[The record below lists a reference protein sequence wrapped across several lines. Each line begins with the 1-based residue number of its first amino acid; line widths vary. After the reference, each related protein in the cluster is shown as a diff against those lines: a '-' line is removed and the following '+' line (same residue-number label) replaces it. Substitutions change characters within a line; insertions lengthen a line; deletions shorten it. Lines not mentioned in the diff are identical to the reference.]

1 MEDDEENERRP
12 ETKYRM
18 TRLVRTRSSEIY
30 LVWDEDRRLGQLD
43 LHYADDTIHGTLVLE
58 GDISLEDEEGLISQI
73 DDDIVHSYLPPYE
86 REDFLVTVFRGEEIS
101 QYNDTSNGMEDDME
115 DMEDDMDG
123 DDHEDEHGPDED
135 NGNGRRRR

>member
-58 GDISLEDEEGLISQI
+58 GDLSLEDEEGLISQI
-73 DDDIVHSYLPPYE
+73 DDDIVHSYRPAYE

-101 QYNDTSNGMEDDME
+101 QYNDTSNGM
-115 DMEDDMDG
+115 DDMDG
-123 DDHEDEHGPDED
+123 DDHEHDEHGPDED
-135 NGNGRRRR
+135 DGGNGRRHR